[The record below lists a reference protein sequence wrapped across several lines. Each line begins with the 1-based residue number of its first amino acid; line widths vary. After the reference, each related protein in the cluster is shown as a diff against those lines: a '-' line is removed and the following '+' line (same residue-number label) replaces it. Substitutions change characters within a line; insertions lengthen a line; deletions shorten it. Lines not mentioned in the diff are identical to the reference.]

1 MQSYLLL
8 LFAIAAEITATT
20 ALKASDGFTR
30 PFPAV
35 TVVLGYGAAFYLLSV
50 VLQRLELGVVYATW
64 SAIGTAAVAVIG
76 VCFYG
81 DALTPGRVVGLVL
94 VIAGVV
100 VLNFS
105 GA

>member
-8 LFAIAAEITATT
+8 LCAIAAEIAATT

-30 PFPAV
+30 PLPTV
-35 TVVLGYGAAFYLLSV
+35 TVVLGYGVAFYLLSV

-64 SAIGTAAVAVIG
+64 SALGTAAVAVIG
-76 VCFYG
+76 VYLYG

-94 VIAGVV
+94 VIVGVAI
-100 VLNFS
+100 LNFS

>member
-8 LFAIAAEITATT
+8 LFAIAVEVVATT

-30 PFPAV
+30 PFP
-35 TVVLGYGAAFYLLSV
+35 TVIVVIGYGAAFYLLSV
-50 VLQRLELGVVYATW
+50 VLRRLELGVVYGTW
-64 SAIGTAAVAVIG
+64 SALGTAAVAVIG
-76 VCFYG
+76 VYLYG

-94 VIAGVV
+94 VIVGVAI
-100 VLNFS
+100 LNFS